1 MRSLDNDKLI
11 EGRPSGGAPG
21 GAARD
26 YLSRPGPNQTEML
39 ATTLYETSVPAPN
52 NQPISIDEKN
62 PFFVNQTGYQKVEDL
77 SFHVTDIGKIF
88 V

>member
-26 YLSRPGPNQTEML
+26 YLSRPGPNQTELL
-39 ATTLYETSVPAPN
+39 ATTLYETSVPASN
-52 NQPISIDEKN
+52 NQPISTNEKN
-62 PFFVNQTGYQKVEDL
+62 QSGFQKSGRSE
-77 SFHVTDIGKIF
+77 F
-88 V
+88 

>member
-26 YLSRPGPNQTEML
+26 YLSRPGPNQTELL
-39 ATTLYETSVPAPN
+39 ATTLYETSVPASN
-52 NQPISIDEKN
+52 NQPISTNEKK
-62 PFFVNQTGYQKVEDL
+62 PFLSTNQGFEKVEDQNC
-77 SFHVTDIGKIF
+77 DM
-88 V
+88 